1 MNDSIQAIRRYL
13 EANNLGCLDIKAA
26 LIDMDGVL
34 FDSMPLHT
42 LAWKHLSDD
51 LGIEASRDEFYL
63 YEGMTGVATVNLLFR
78 RRFGSEPDVE
88 EARRLYKV
96 KAGYFQSMGRPAAMP
111 GAYDMLSCLKR
122 EGIERVLVT
131 GSGQPDILRRIDDEY
146 QGLFEKHLRITAADV
161 KHGKPHPEPYLMAQQ
176 RVDALPS
183 QTIVIENAP
192 LGVEAGHASGA
203 FTIAI
208 TTGPVP
214 KQSFVDSG
222 ADLIFDSMPQFAE
235 QLPHLIQFFRNTSL

>member
-1 MNDSIQAIRRYL
+1 MNDSIQAIRHYL
-13 EANNLGCLDIKAA
+13 EANRLDRLDIKAA

-42 LAWKHLSDD
+42 LAWKQLADG
-51 LGIEASRDEFYL
+51 LGIESSRDEFYL

-78 RRFGSEPDVE
+78 RRFGSEPSVE

-96 KAGYFQSMGRPAAMP
+96 KAGYFQSMGRPNMMP
-111 GAYDMLSCLKR
+111 GAHDMLSCLKR

-146 QGLFEKHLRITAADV
+146 QGLFEQHLRITAADV

-176 RVDALPS
+176 RVKALPS

-214 KQSFVDSG
+214 KQNFIDSG

-235 QLPHLIQFFRNTSL
+235 HLPQLIHLFHTFSL

>member
-1 MNDSIQAIRRYL
+1 MNDSIQAIRHYL
-13 EANNLGCLDIKAA
+13 EANRLDRLDIKAA

-42 LAWKHLSDD
+42 LAWKQLADG
-51 LGIEASRDEFYL
+51 LGIESSRDEFYL

-78 RRFGSEPDVE
+78 RRFGSEPTIE

-96 KAGYFQSMGRPAAMP
+96 KAGYFQSMGRPNMMP
-111 GAYDMLSCLKR
+111 GAHDMLSCLKR

-146 QGLFEKHLRITAADV
+146 QGLFEQHLRITAADV

-176 RVDALPS
+176 RVKALPS

-214 KQSFVDSG
+214 KQNFIDSG

-235 QLPHLIQFFRNTSL
+235 HLPQLIHLFHSFSL

>member
-96 KAGYFQSMGRPAAMP
+96 KAGYFQSMGRPATMP
-111 GAYDMLSCLKR
+111 GAHDMLSCLKR

-146 QGLFEKHLRITAADV
+146 QGLFKKHLRITAADV

-214 KQSFVDSG
+214 KQSFIDSG

-235 QLPHLIQFFRNTSL
+235 QLPHLIQLFRNTSL

>member
-1 MNDSIQAIRRYL
+1 MNDSIQAIRHYL
-13 EANNLGCLDIKAA
+13 EANRLDRLDIKAA

-42 LAWKHLSDD
+42 LAWKQLADG
-51 LGIEASRDEFYL
+51 LGIESSRDEFYL

-78 RRFGSEPDVE
+78 RRFGSEPTIE

-96 KAGYFQSMGRPAAMP
+96 KAGYFQSMGRPNMMP
-111 GAYDMLSCLKR
+111 GAHDMLSCLKR

-146 QGLFEKHLRITAADV
+146 QGLFEQHLRITAADV

-176 RVDALPS
+176 RVKALPS

-214 KQSFVDSG
+214 KQNFIDSG

-235 QLPHLIQFFRNTSL
+235 HLPQLIHLFHTFSL

>member
-96 KAGYFQSMGRPAAMP
+96 KAGYFQSMGRPATMP
-111 GAYDMLSCLKR
+111 GAHDMLSCLKR

-131 GSGQPDILRRIDDEY
+131 GSGQPDILRRIDDGY

-214 KQSFVDSG
+214 KQSFIDSG

-235 QLPHLIQFFRNTSL
+235 QLPHLIQLFRNTSL

>member
-1 MNDSIQAIRRYL
+1 MNDSIQAIRHYL
-13 EANNLGCLDIKAA
+13 EANRLDRLDIKAA

-42 LAWKHLSDD
+42 LAWKQLADG
-51 LGIEASRDEFYL
+51 LGIESSREEFYL

-78 RRFGSEPDVE
+78 RRFGSEPTIK

-96 KAGYFQSMGRPAAMP
+96 KAGYFQSMGRPSMMP
-111 GAYDMLSCLKR
+111 GAHDMLSCLKR

-146 QGLFEKHLRITAADV
+146 QDLFEQHLRITAADV

-176 RVDALPS
+176 RVKALPS

-214 KQSFVDSG
+214 KQNFIDSG

-235 QLPHLIQFFRNTSL
+235 QLPQLIHLFRTFSL

>member
-1 MNDSIQAIRRYL
+1 MNDSIQAIRHYL

-78 RRFGSEPDVE
+78 RRFGSEPTIE

-96 KAGYFQSMGRPAAMP
+96 KAGYFQSMGRPNMMP
-111 GAYDMLSCLKR
+111 GAHDMLSCLKR

-146 QGLFEKHLRITAADV
+146 QGLFEQHLRITAADV

-176 RVDALPS
+176 RVKALPS

-214 KQSFVDSG
+214 KQNFIDSG

-235 QLPHLIQFFRNTSL
+235 HLPQLIHLFHTFSL

>member
-1 MNDSIQAIRRYL
+1 MNDSIQAIRHYL
-13 EANNLGCLDIKAA
+13 EANRLDRLDIKAA

-42 LAWKHLSDD
+42 LAWKQLADG
-51 LGIEASRDEFYL
+51 LGIESSRDEFYL

-78 RRFGSEPDVE
+78 RRFGSEPTIE

-96 KAGYFQSMGRPAAMP
+96 KAGYFQSMGRPNMMP
-111 GAYDMLSCLKR
+111 GAHDMLSCLKR

-146 QGLFEKHLRITAADV
+146 QGLFEQHLRITAADV

-176 RVDALPS
+176 RVKALPW

-214 KQSFVDSG
+214 KQNFIDSG

-235 QLPHLIQFFRNTSL
+235 HLPQLIHLFHTFSL

>member
-111 GAYDMLSCLKR
+111 GALDMLSCLKR

-208 TTGPVP
+208 TTGPVR

-235 QLPHLIQFFRNTSL
+235 QLPHLIQLFRNTSL